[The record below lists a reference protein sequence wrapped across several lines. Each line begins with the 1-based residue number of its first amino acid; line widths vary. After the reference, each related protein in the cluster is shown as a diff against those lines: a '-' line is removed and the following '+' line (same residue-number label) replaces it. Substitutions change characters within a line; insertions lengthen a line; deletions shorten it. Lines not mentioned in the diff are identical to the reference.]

1 MCNVACDKN
10 QQSMRSIKKVSFAR
24 GGMRTSASRIA
35 VYLYTSIIISLFAIA
50 LLIDRRHRAFVSRH
64 INPYYAPPHIV
75 INTCRRR
82 IRVKRCW
89 DITFVTGG
97 LSVFR
102 IKLAL
107 IKSSWGVWISPG
119 LGWSISF
126 TFSRPSLVPFSQS
139 LLFENL
145 KRNNLNKKE
154 CVPSISSVWICCCCF
169 FFFFVVRFL
178 TFEIL
183 ERLRTLHLFAVMNIG
198 TTIFPH
204 LKFWNNSDFF
214 LRFNPCSL
222 VMPRSTCD
230 ECYINRA
237 GRSEKS
243 RCLNL
248 IFYIFEKLAK

>member
-1 MCNVACDKN
+1 VIRISNRCDRSKKFLLRAAECGP
-10 QQSMRSIKKVSFAR
+10 QQAVLPYICTPPSSYHYLRLRSSSIGGTAR
-24 GGMRTSASRIA
+24 LFRG
-35 VYLYTSIIISLFAIA
+35 ISTPTTL
-50 LLIDRRHRAFVSRH
+50 
-64 INPYYAPPHIV
+64 PPHIV

-154 CVPSISSVWICCCCF
+154 CVPSISSVWICCCF
-169 FFFFVVRFL
+169 FFVVVRFL
-178 TFEIL
+178 TFESL

-243 RCLNL
+243 RSLNL